1 MSKIF
6 LTNALVGN
14 FTTRQHNPNLP
25 ITAKEIANQ
34 ALESWKA
41 GAAIVHIHVR
51 DPETELPSMDVELYR
66 EVVDRIRDVSS
77 DLIINLTTGNGGRY
91 HPSDENPAK
100 AGPRTNFLVPEER
113 VEHILA
119 LKPDIATLDLNTML
133 FGSEVVINTP
143 RNVRIMAAA
152 IAEAGSMPEVELFD
166 SGDIALMHD
175 LIADGTLAQDS
186 LCSIVTGVKYGFRP
200 SPETLQYAR
209 TQLPAK
215 TKWTAFGTGKW
226 AYPMLALS
234 AISGGHVRIGME
246 DAAWLSRGV
255 PAPSNAAMV
264 AKAKRI
270 LEDLGFE
277 LMSAKEARSELG
289 LKGGEAKQ

>member
-14 FTTRQHNPNLP
+14 FTTRQQNPNLP
-25 ITAKEIANQ
+25 ISPKELAEQ
-34 ALESWKA
+34 ALASWKA
-41 GAAIVHIHVR
+41 GAAIVHVHVR
-51 DPETELPSMDVELYR
+51 DPETELPSMDIELYR
-66 EVVDRIRDVSS
+66 EMVDRVRDVT
-77 DLIINLTTGNGGRY
+77 DELIINLTTGNGGRY
-91 HPSDENPAK
+91 HPSDENPAV
-100 AGPRTNFLVPEER
+100 AGPRTNFLVPEKR

-133 FGSEVVINTP
+133 FGNEVVINTP
-143 RNVRIMAAA
+143 RNVRLMAEG
-152 IAEAGSMPEVELFD
+152 IAEAGAKPEVELFD

-175 LIADGTLAQDS
+175 LIADGTLAADS

-209 TQLPAK
+209 SQLPASV
-215 TKWTAFGTGKW
+215 KWTAFGTGKW
-226 AYPMLALS
+226 AFPMLAMS

-246 DAAWLSRGV
+246 DAVWLARGEL
-255 PAPSNAAMV
+255 APSNAAMV
-264 AKAKRI
+264 EKAKRI

-277 LMSAKEARSELG
+277 LMSSKEARSVLG
-289 LKGGEAKQ
+289 LKGGEAK